1 MDTLLLSL
9 LIGVAA
15 GIVVVIPMMAKN
27 MPIKSTVSAFL
38 QYLFISVIIVNADIP
53 HIPWWLQGTLIAL
66 MMAVPISIIINRDE
80 RKSIPFILINS
91 VVLGTLIGIAGHY
104 LK

>member
-1 MDTLLLSL
+1 MNTLLLSL

-27 MPIKSTVSAFL
+27 LPIKSTVSAFL
-38 QYLFISVIIVNADIP
+38 QYIFISVIIVNADIP
-53 HIPWWLQGTLIAL
+53 HIPWWLQGALIAL

>member
-1 MDTLLLSL
+1 MNTLSLSL

-15 GIVVVIPMMAKN
+15 GIVNTIPMMVRN
-27 MPIKSTVSAFL
+27 SPIRTTVSAFL

-53 HIPWWLQGTLIAL
+53 FIPWWLQGALISL
-66 MMAVPISIIINRDE
+66 MMVIPLSIVIDKNC
-80 RKSIPFILINS
+80 RKSVPYILINA